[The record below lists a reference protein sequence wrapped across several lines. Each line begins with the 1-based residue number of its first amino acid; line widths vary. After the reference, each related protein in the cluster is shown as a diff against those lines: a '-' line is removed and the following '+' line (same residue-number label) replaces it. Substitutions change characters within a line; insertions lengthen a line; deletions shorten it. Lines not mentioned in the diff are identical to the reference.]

1 MLASVA
7 VGYSRWRRCWLWA
20 RGRGGWGEH
29 LRRARLG
36 VGGVVVRWFLIRD
49 DTEHFASCRSDVF
62 RSGEGPLHRD
72 VLCEHESLPCGYIHF
87 SGLSVMSVVKEGPE
101 LLFVCVWVWGDYT
114 LAEGF
119 PVAVMSLLRS

>member
-1 MLASVA
+1 M
-7 VGYSRWRRCWLWA
+7 
-20 RGRGGWGEH
+20 
-29 LRRARLG
+29 
-36 VGGVVVRWFLIRD
+36 VRWFLIRD

-62 RSGEGPLHRD
+62 RAGEGPLHRD
-72 VLCEHESLPCGYIHF
+72 VLCEHETLPCGYIHF
-87 SGLSVMSVVKEGPE
+87 GGLSVMSVVKEGPE